1 MTVDHPARSAR
12 RRLLLTL
19 KQTID
24 DIRARNAGADP
35 GEVRR
40 IVDEAVREVRKAAR
54 KEYRAPAKPR
64 PRKRRRHPDP
74 VAPGQPLDHRERVVL
89 KWSAKGETKI
99 MIARRLGISQSYVK
113 FFCQRIFTKL
123 RARTMAHAV
132 AEGFK
137 LGYLDL
143 SKPRADRH
151 RRRK

>member
-1 MTVDHPARSAR
+1 MTVDHPTRSAR

-24 DIRARNAGADP
+24 DIHARNAGADP
-35 GEVRR
+35 GEVQR
-40 IVDEAVREVRKAAR
+40 VVNEAVREVRKAAR
-54 KEYRAPAKPR
+54 KKLHVRAKPR
-64 PRKRRRHPDP
+64 PRKRRRYPDP
-74 VAPGQPLDHRERVVL
+74 VTPGQPLDHRERVVL

-99 MIARRLGISQSYVK
+99 MIARRLGISESYIK
-113 FFCQRIFTKL
+113 RFCERIFTKL

-143 SKPRADRH
+143 SNSRSE
-151 RRRK
+151 RRQRK